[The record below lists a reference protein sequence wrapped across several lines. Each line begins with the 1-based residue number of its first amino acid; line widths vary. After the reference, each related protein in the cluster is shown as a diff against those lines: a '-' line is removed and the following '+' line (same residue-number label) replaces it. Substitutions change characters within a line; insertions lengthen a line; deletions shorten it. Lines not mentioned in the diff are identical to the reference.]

1 MSESADPAALF
12 QDRKELDRR
21 DFVRHM
27 LVGWGSLSLIAG
39 ISAAGLMRFLLPN
52 VLYEPPTVFR
62 VGFPEAFPEGVT
74 PIPERNVFIV
84 RNGGSFHAISS
95 ICTHLRCQVGHV
107 RNGFQCPCHG
117 SRFDMEGNVTR
128 GAAPRP
134 LDWYEVTLAEN
145 GEIRVNTKRKVEP
158 GTQSVLM
165 G

>member
-1 MSESADPAALF
+1 MSESADPTVLMAG
-12 QDRKELDRR
+12 DKELGRR
-21 DFVRHM
+21 EFARNM
-27 LVGWGSLSLIAG
+27 MVGWGSLSLIAG

-62 VGFPEAFPEGVT
+62 VGFPESFPEGVT
-74 PIPERNVFIV
+74 PIPERSVFVV
-84 RNGGSFHAISS
+84 RNGSSFHAISS
-95 ICTHLRCQVGHV
+95 ICTHLRCQVGHM

-117 SRFDMEGNVTR
+117 SRFDIEGKVTR

-158 GTQSVLM
+158 GTESVLF

>member
-1 MSESADPAALF
+1 MSESAAPTVLTAGD
-12 QDRKELDRR
+12 KELGRR
-21 DFVRHM
+21 EFVRHM
-27 LVGWGSLSLIAG
+27 MVGWGSLSLIAG

-62 VGFPEAFPEGVT
+62 VGFPESFPEGVT
-74 PIPERNVFIV
+74 TIPERNVFVV
-84 RNGGSFHAISS
+84 RKGGSFHAISS
-95 ICTHLRCQVGHV
+95 ICTHLRCRVGHV

-117 SRFDMEGNVTR
+117 SRFDIEGNVIR

-158 GTQSVLM
+158 GTESVLF